1 MKMFEPGQIKTDSLE
16 MKRISTVLD
25 KMIDK
30 LELSGL
36 IPRIIDSLDN
46 FAGILG
52 PEMIHNLSEHQK
64 LSKEVEQLLASS
76 GERDTTGAEQQP
88 GCLCSLEQQLKRSL
102 RNILRLLLVKP
113 SLCQALKHQI
123 LVGESPAEV
132 FIKAFGE
139 FRSFMLEKLLMSPVE
154 EEEKIGL
161 EADISLRIKD
171 NTEAIT
177 ALQAELA
184 AAIQTRDEELRIS
197 LAGTTLSCVPL
208 TVALSLIQ
216 SWRETQGSLTGFQ
229 STLCK
234 SNSVPSASSG
244 KSLLLPEKETPQ
256 PLWAACPR
264 ALSPSQE
271 RRNRSCFVFQ
281 RKSRM
286 ETEIANWI
294 QKYHTDLEEK
304 QAEYDELQ
312 AAYVEEQAQLVQL
325 TEKHAV
331 LFQEYSQIEEERR
344 LLQEKKDQALQEFK
358 TMTRAATLIQA
369 FWRGYFVRTL
379 LKSKKK
385 KKGKGK

>member
-184 AAIQTRDEELRIS
+184 AAIQTRDEEIHKKDNVIKELKTSVQDLPKDCKTSTQQIEQEGEKPQQEELEGSRARRARLQGEVQQLAAQLHALEQEHWSSELTLR
-197 LAGTTLSCVPL
+197 
-208 TVALSLIQ
+208 
-216 SWRETQGSLTGFQ
+216 
-229 STLCK
+229 K
-234 SNSVPSASSG
+234 
-244 KSLLLPEKETPQ
+244 
-256 PLWAACPR
+256 
-264 ALSPSQE
+264 
-271 RRNRSCFVFQ
+271 

-385 KKGKGK
+385 KKGKGKDKKGKK